1 MKRIA
6 LFILCVLGFSLMNGN
21 LFAQEKTKIQEG
33 LYIVNY
39 GGKYVIEDD
48 VNQRSISIEIS
59 QERIDDRNNEK
70 MYKIVC
76 GKWTKRIVKT
86 GLTYAIKEGIKQAAA
101 SGGSTLIV
109 SAAGTIAQ
117 WIYDDACEYWDKKN
131 EERRNQ
137 YSY

>member
-1 MKRIA
+1 MSENTIA
-6 LFILCVLGFSLMNGN
+6 
-21 LFAQEKTKIQEG
+21 QRKTKIQDG
-33 LYIVNY
+33 ISIVDY
-39 GGKYVIEDD
+39 GGRYVIEDD
-48 VNQRSISIEIS
+48 INQRSISIEIS

-86 GLTYAIKEGIKQAAA
+86 GLNYAIKEGVKQAAT

-131 EERRNQ
+131 EERRNR
-137 YSY
+137 YSN